1 MLLRIICAF
10 LHVSLTLI
18 YSPLPPSNPF
28 PQSTG
33 AALYY
38 TTLQIHRLYGEDF
51 YPIVDLLT
59 TTAYALILRLPLES
73 DLVMAVA
80 ELLSS
85 LSRCGVGARASTGT
99 RPPQQQQPVHIVDY
113 LIGRPAIS
121 DIFTLVTGPHQGVSC
136 GASSNTNLCRLNADG
151 IAAVHGALGSM
162 AARSSSSSSSSSSM
176 FTQLCVKIHERVG
189 TAAATGDN
197 NGGGLHAVLIEHA
210 IAAMRGVAVIPRGKP
225 QEVLHQLFDG
235 CLPRLSPCIQTY
247 VNAND
252 DVLRAYM
259 LLLRDYAEAQ
269 LPYCST
275 RSSHTIYGASLA
287 ALERCSARLR
297 LPMQSVTAAADE
309 ESAYRSDLILIAL
322 QLLNHLATKDFLVD
336 EGMPELIEN
345 VLPGQ
350 GLGSLGSSLP
360 LGQQVPTVLLFGLEA
375 LVPLL
380 SADILRSYPTT
391 ADRYFSFVSL
401 ILNAYQDEFAR
412 LVHSQSHGLGGD
424 LMMTPLQATSP
435 NPTASTGK
443 LLSTLVQHL
452 LWGAGA
458 VDSTCARLAL
468 QSLQTLAGY
477 QGTSMK
483 CGGEGFGLT
492 LASELF
498 PRSMERLLEMLLFP
512 ATCEYGI
519 SQDRVDACANALIT
533 CIALENPPQRFMQC
547 VHSLVASQQ
556 EEYIRQALIACFD
569 KLTTEGGV
577 SLNKT
582 DKPNRQQ
589 FVKNL
594 RQFVLEVRPLVL
606 FH

>member
-1 MLLRIICAF
+1 MTSILLDHLPMLF
-10 LHVSLTLI
+10 QQ
-18 YSPLPPSNPF
+18 PP
-28 PQSTG
+28 G
-33 AALYY
+33 A
-38 TTLQIHRLYGEDF
+38 TLQIHRLYGEDF

-59 TTAYALILRLPLES
+59 TTAYALVLRLPLES
-73 DLVMAVA
+73 DLVVAVA

-85 LSRCGVGARASTGT
+85 LSRCGVGARASATP
-99 RPPQQQQPVHIVDY
+99 RQPQQQQEPERIVDY

-121 DIFTLVTGPHQGVSC
+121 DIFTLVTGPHQGVTC
-136 GASSNTNLCRLNADG
+136 GTPGTTTTLCRLNADG
-151 IAAVHGALGSM
+151 IAAVYGALGSM
-162 AARSSSSSSSSSSM
+162 AARSSSSVRSSSSM
-176 FTQLCVKIHERVG
+176 FTQLCVKIHDRVG
-189 TAAATGDN
+189 TATASSDATQG
-197 NGGGLHAVLIEHA
+197 GSMGRGGLHSVLIEHA

-275 RSSHTIYGASLA
+275 RSSHTVYGASLA

-297 LPMQSVTAAADE
+297 LPMQSVTAAAEE

-336 EGMPELIEN
+336 EDMPELIEN

-350 GLGSLGSSLP
+350 GLGSLGTSLP

-380 SADILRSYPTT
+380 SADILRTYPTT

-412 LVHSQSHGLGGD
+412 LIHTHNNGLGGD
-424 LMMTPLQATSP
+424 LMMTPLQTSASP
-435 NPTASTGK
+435 SSSTGT
-443 LLSTLVQHL
+443 LLTTLVQHL

-468 QSLQTLAGY
+468 QSLQTLAAY

-483 CGGEGFGLT
+483 CGGEGFGLA

-577 SLNKT
+577 SLTKT